1 MFKHILIPTDGS
13 ALSDSAVTRGM
24 RLAREAHARVTA
36 LYAMPEYQVL
46 TYDAGMMGDTREL
59 FETQTR
65 ARADT
70 ILGHVKHIADEE
82 GVPCDLVAVAN
93 DRPYDAII
101 HTARERGCDL
111 ILMASHGRRGIEGFL
126 LGSETHKVLTH
137 SKIPVLVHR

>member
-13 ALSDSAVTRGM
+13 ELSESAIIRGM
-24 RLAREAHARVTA
+24 RLAREAHAKVTA

-46 TYDAGMMGDTREL
+46 AYDAGMMGDTREL

-70 ILGHVKHIADEE
+70 ILERAKRVADQE
-82 GVPCDLVAVAN
+82 GVPCDLVALAN
-93 DRPYDAII
+93 DHPYEAII
-101 HTARERGCDL
+101 NTARERGCDL
-111 ILMASHGRRGIEGFL
+111 ILMASHGRRGIKGFL

-137 SKIPVLVHR
+137 SKIAVLVHR